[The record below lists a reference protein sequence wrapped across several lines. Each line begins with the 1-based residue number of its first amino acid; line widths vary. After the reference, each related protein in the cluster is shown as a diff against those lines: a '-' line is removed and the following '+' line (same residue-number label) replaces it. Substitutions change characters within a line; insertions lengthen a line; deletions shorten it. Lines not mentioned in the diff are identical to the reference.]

1 MRKLVLSGIC
11 VLASALAFACSSS
24 KSQQAGAFDNGTAG
38 SANGG
43 AGGSGGQ
50 ASTGGAGGSSQAAP
64 YPDGPYGYNVGD
76 TLGPDQTFYG
86 YANPQKVGYK
96 GALEPIKLSDFYDPD
111 GKKGIK
117 VILFDVGALWCPYCK
132 QEEADIQ
139 NKGYYATYKAKGTE
153 FFSALFQDANGG
165 PTKASDLQLW
175 TTTYQSD
182 YPTAI
187 DPGFWFG
194 HFFDSNA
201 APLNMLV
208 NARNMKILDEML
220 GYGASQQWATI
231 DSELSKIQ

>member
-11 VLASALAFACSSS
+11 VLASTLAFACSSG

-86 YANPQKVGYK
+86 YPNPQKANFG
-96 GALEPIKLSDFYDPD
+96 GDLQPIKLSDFYDPD
-111 GKKGIK
+111 GSKGIK
-117 VILFDVGALWCPYCK
+117 VILFDVGAVWCQYCR
-132 QEEADIQ
+132 QEESEILS
-139 NKGYYATYKAKGTE
+139 KGYYATYKPKGAE
-153 FFSALFQDANGG
+153 FFSVLFEAADGS
-165 PTKASDLQLW
+165 PSKPSDLQTW
-175 TTTYQSD
+175 TKTYQSD
-182 YPTAI
+182 YPNAI

-194 HFFDSNA
+194 HFFNSNA
-201 APLNMLV
+201 APLNMFV
-208 NARNMKILDEML
+208 NARTMKIIDEQL
-220 GYGASQQWATI
+220 GYGQAAQWSALDGYLSQV
-231 DSELSKIQ
+231 K